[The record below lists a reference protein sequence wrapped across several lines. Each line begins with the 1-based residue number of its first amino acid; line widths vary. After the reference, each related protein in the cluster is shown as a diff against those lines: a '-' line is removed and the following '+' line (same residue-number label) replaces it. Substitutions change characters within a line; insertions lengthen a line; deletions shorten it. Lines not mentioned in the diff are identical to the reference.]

1 MAALNTADGAGDGW
15 VSAVEMKAST
25 GKAEDV
31 EVSGARELLLQ
42 TASTIMRE
50 GDVVDISLSE
60 LSLRSG
66 LNSAL
71 VKYYF
76 GNKAGLLKALL
87 DRDMATVVKSV
98 EALLAKD
105 DMAPDAKL
113 RLHISRCIDT
123 YYAYPYLNRLLMRL
137 VRESDDAE
145 AGRIADQ
152 YLQPLQ
158 RAYQRFIG
166 DGVKA
171 GLFRPIDPKL
181 FYFTL
186 TGAAD
191 RFFSARLVLKH
202 CFEEDALTEELRD
215 HYREHTIALV
225 MAGIKAP

>member
-1 MAALNTADGAGDGW
+1 M
-15 VSAVEMKAST
+15 E
-25 GKAEDV
+25 KAE
-31 EVSGARELLLQ
+31 SLGTPGARDLLLQ

-76 GNKAGLLKALL
+76 GNKAGLLRALL
-87 DRDMATVVKSV
+87 DRDMDAIVKSV

-105 DMAPDAKL
+105 EMSPEAKL
-113 RLHISRCIDT
+113 RRHISKCIDT
-123 YYAYPYLNRLLMRL
+123 YYDYPYLNRLLMRL
-137 VRESDDAE
+137 VRDSDEAE
-145 AGRIADQ
+145 AKRIADQ
-152 YLQPLQ
+152 YLLPLH
-158 RAYQRFIG
+158 RAYDRFIG
-166 DGVKA
+166 DGVTA
-171 GLFRPIDPKL
+171 GTFRPINPQL

-202 CFEEDALTEELRD
+202 CFGQDTLTEELRD
-215 HYREHTIALV
+215 SYREHTIDFI
-225 MAGIKAP
+225 MAGILAH